1 VPELLVAWLYDTP
14 VAVLRSAPL
23 PEGPALARMATL
35 AGVRPVDTFGILKVF
50 GRDCAGAIVV
60 LAEGERPS
68 EGAASHYTPMALD
81 ELRQVITQ
89 LDVAPLGAAP
99 ERGFR
104 PSLAGFQRKAC
115 LCWRSSGTT
124 GRSRPPD
131 AYQSGFI
138 KKTAVRRPR
147 NLLG

>member
-60 LAEGERPS
+60 LAEGERLS
-68 EGAASHYTPMALD
+68 EGAASHYTPMA
-81 ELRQVITQ
+81 
-89 LDVAPLGAAP
+89 
-99 ERGFR
+99 
-104 PSLAGFQRKAC
+104 
-115 LCWRSSGTT
+115 
-124 GRSRPPD
+124 
-131 AYQSGFI
+131 I